1 MSNDNNPKTLVSAQE
16 SADVSRAVRKWLNTY
31 PDKPLSKL
39 DFEWL
44 GEKGGLCIST
54 IQAAYKTRQFI
65 DGTYQAQYQFKI
77 IYRVTATTAD
87 ERITADEILDDCGA
101 WAEANAE
108 SLVIADNIRVRKVKR
123 DTAAALFARY
133 DGDAEDHQILLTLEY
148 EVI

>member
-1 MSNDNNPKTLVSAQE
+1 MSNENKPKTLVSAQE

-31 PDKPLSKL
+31 PNKPLSKL

-54 IQAAYKTRQFI
+54 IQAAYKTKQFI

-77 IYRVTATTAD
+77 IFRTTAATAD
-87 ERITADEILDDCGA
+87 ERITADEVLDDYGA
-101 WAEANAE
+101 WAEANTDT
-108 SLVIADNIRVRKVKR
+108 LTLADNIRIRKVKR

>member
-1 MSNDNNPKTLVSAQE
+1 M
-16 SADVSRAVRKWLNTY
+16 SRAVRKWLNAY
-31 PDKPLSKL
+31 PNKPLSKL

-44 GEKGGLCIST
+44 GEKGGLCISA
-54 IQAAYKTRQFI
+54 IQAAYKTKQFI

-77 IYRVTATTAD
+77 IFRITATTAD
-87 ERITADEILDDCGA
+87 ERISADEILDDYGA

-108 SLVIADNIRVRKVKR
+108 SLTIADNIRVRKVKR

>member
-1 MSNDNNPKTLVSAQE
+1 MSNDNKPKTLVSAQE

-31 PDKPLSKL
+31 PNKPLSKL

-77 IYRVTATTAD
+77 IFRTTATTAD
-87 ERITADEILDDCGA
+87 ERITADEVLDDYGA
-101 WAEANAE
+101 WAEANIDT
-108 SLVIADNIRVRKVKR
+108 LTLGDNIRIRKVKR

>member
-1 MSNDNNPKTLVSAQE
+1 MSNDNKPKTLVSAQE

-87 ERITADEILDDCGA
+87 ERITADEILDDYGA

-123 DTAAALFARY
+123 DTAAALFGRY

>member
-1 MSNDNNPKTLVSAQE
+1 MSNDNKPKTLVSAQE
-16 SADVSRAVRKWLNTY
+16 SADVSRAVRKWLNAY
-31 PDKPLSKL
+31 PNKPLSKL

-44 GEKGGLCIST
+44 GEKGGLCISA
-54 IQAAYKTRQFI
+54 IQAAYKTKQFI

-77 IYRVTATTAD
+77 IFRITATTAD
-87 ERITADEILDDCGA
+87 ERISADEILDDYGA

-108 SLVIADNIRVRKVKR
+108 SLAIADNIRVRKVKR

>member
-1 MSNDNNPKTLVSAQE
+1 MSNDNKPKTLVSAQE

-54 IQAAYKTRQFI
+54 IQAAYKTKQFI

-77 IYRVTATTAD
+77 IFRTTATTAD
-87 ERITADEILDDCGA
+87 ERIAADEVLDDYGA
-101 WAEANAE
+101 WAETHIDG
-108 SLVIADNIRVRKVKR
+108 LTLADNIRIRKVKR